1 MIKMVQESGIGSI
14 QTMLKLKLGMDWG
27 EDKFD
32 NIIVSNISQ
41 STATHKAINNSRFI
55 DISTRAGKYW
65 AMALSHNINDVENP
79 VKCFTVF

>member
-1 MIKMVQESGIGSI
+1 MIQMVQESGVGSI
-14 QTMLKLKLGMDWG
+14 QTILKLKSGMDWG
-27 EDKFD
+27 GDKFD

-41 STATHKAINNSRFI
+41 STATHEVINNSSFI

-65 AMALSHNINDVENP
+65 AMALPHNINDVENP